1 MSLAAVFQSE
11 FSPNWEICEVPFDDL
26 SCVLQ
31 KEKKPELENSNCNN
45 VEEICSSCH
54 WCNTAETA
62 KYIIAVQYIYI
73 YICVCVCVCFV
84 CWLELDSSI
93 ALCNLSSL
101 YATSSSKYSGLFST
115 IIALNQTQLSNHRTD
130 QFWILANQ
138 ITKFEVSINRRNV
151 YLYVFQNNLPFL
163 KCSIII

>member
-1 MSLAAVFQSE
+1 MSFHPVEKSVKFHLMTWAVYFKRRKNQ
-11 FSPNWEICEVPFDDL
+11 NWKTPIATMLRKYVHRVIDVTLQRLQNISLQC
-26 SCVLQ
+26 STYTYMCV
-31 KEKKPELENSNCNN
+31 
-45 VEEICSSCH
+45 H
-54 WCNTAETA
+54 
-62 KYIIAVQYIYI
+62 
-73 YICVCVCVCFV
+73 VCVCFV

-101 YATSSSKYSGLFST
+101 YATSSLKYSGLFST

-138 ITKFEVSINRRNV
+138 ITKFVVSINPRNV

>member
-31 KEKKPELENSNCNN
+31 KEKKPELKNSNCNN

-62 KYIIAVQYIYI
+62 KYIIAVQ
-73 YICVCVCVCFV
+73 CVCVCV

-138 ITKFEVSINRRNV
+138 ITKFVVSIITPEMFIYMYFKIISLFWNV
-151 YLYVFQNNLPFL
+151 LL
-163 KCSIII
+163 

>member
-1 MSLAAVFQSE
+1 MFSRV
-11 FSPNWEICEVPFDDL
+11 SPNWEICEVPFDDL

-62 KYIIAVQYIYI
+62 KYIIAVQYIYV
-73 YICVCVCVCFV
+73 CVCVYVCVCFV

-101 YATSSSKYSGLFST
+101 YTIPPAQNTVDFFRRSSHST
-115 IIALNQTQLSNHRTD
+115 KLSCPIIGQLN
-130 QFWILANQ
+130 
-138 ITKFEVSINRRNV
+138 FEFGKSDHKIWSFN
-151 YLYVFQNNLPFL
+151 
-163 KCSIII
+163 